1 MEKFKKQPCFPPWS
15 HNYGRTRTDEAPG
28 VKSRVNSDLNFIKK
42 SILGK
47 IF

>member
-1 MEKFKKQPCFPPWS
+1 MEKFKKQLCFPPWS
-15 HNYGRTRTDEAPG
+15 HNSGRIRTGEASG
-28 VKSRVNSDLNFIKK
+28 IKSRVNSDLNFIKK